1 MYGQYPGAG
10 RGSNRQT
17 FQNSDQSGNKVS
29 DGGDYSNTGMGEE
42 QPAYSNQRQVNPQ
55 SAPQTFQEP
64 QYNDAYVVIPPNQA
78 KRERLLK
85 RGRTSESE
93 ARWQQ
98 QQMQSQS
105 KYQKMLQREDY
116 KRKLK
121 EEEEVKIQQMKDI
134 QRQKA
139 EKLEEKRRQQ
149 DKERRERWHESR
161 SITNNEFLDRLSQLE
176 NNSRNHSS
184 IEKTTSEWVNEQD
197 EDYILQQVLKESRQM
212 HKAEEEERQR
222 KMKEMQHTQSRSHA
236 VAQDLDE
243 EICTMQRVQIGE
255 SSKPSLQTY
264 MQQQKEEERQL
275 KHINE
280 QQSKKPTRQT
290 YLQLQKAEE
299 ERRLKQH
306 KDEQRRKSE
315 LLEQQDEARRQSQ
328 QEDRRRVNR
337 AFLDRLQRQNTSAH
351 DYSGVSNTWT

>member
-85 RGRTSESE
+85 ISSKELEEYERMKEARRPGPVSLTPMKLGGRTSESE

-306 KDEQRRKSE
+306 KDEQRRKMNNVF
-315 LLEQQDEARRQSQ
+315 Q
-328 QEDRRRVNR
+328 
-337 AFLDRLQRQNTSAH
+337 
-351 DYSGVSNTWT
+351 